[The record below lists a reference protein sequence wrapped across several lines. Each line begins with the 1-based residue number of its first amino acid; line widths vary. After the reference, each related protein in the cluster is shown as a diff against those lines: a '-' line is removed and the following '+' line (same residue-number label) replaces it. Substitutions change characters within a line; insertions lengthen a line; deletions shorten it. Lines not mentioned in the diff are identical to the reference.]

1 MAGSARL
8 AAAYIGAT
16 MPYVRR
22 NAEGSPV
29 SLHRQCEAD
38 ADEFLPDDH
47 PEVLAFVGQSADA
60 AAAGFAQLD
69 ADFIR
74 VLEDLIDV
82 LIRGKVINITDLPMQ
97 ARQKL
102 YSRKGHRANNS
113 LSELNLLGDQNDAS
127 GLGAAGLGDLSTFR

>member
-1 MAGSARL
+1 
-8 AAAYIGAT
+8 

-22 NAEGSPV
+22 NAEGSPA
-29 SLHRQCEAD
+29 SLHRQPEAD

-47 PEVLAFVGQSADA
+47 PEVLAFVGQDSSAADA
-60 AAAGFAQLD
+60 GAGAAFAQLD

-102 YSRKGHRANNS
+102 YSRKGHRANS
-113 LSELNLLGDQNDAS
+113 TLTELNLLGDQGDQTS
-127 GLGAAGLGDLSTFR
+127 LGGLGGASLGDLSAFR

>member
-1 MAGSARL
+1 
-8 AAAYIGAT
+8 

-60 AAAGFAQLD
+60 AAAASGFAQLD

-102 YSRKGHRANNS
+102 YSRKGHRANS
-113 LSELNLLGDQNDAS
+113 TLSELNLLGDQNDPS